1 MSENYNEKYNKE
13 EEEGFNIQAILSMFL
28 FHWKWFVASVIVCL
42 AIAFVYL
49 RSATPVYNVTA
60 KIMVKDKKK
69 GGYTSEMMALEEF
82 GLLGA
87 SGGIDNELEV
97 LQSKS
102 LVKDVVIDMK
112 LYTTYVEKGKLS
124 KRDVYR
130 NTPVWVDVEP
140 GTIED
145 LVYGYFI
152 EMKIDKD
159 SVYHIV
165 CNTYDAEQEE
175 KVELEFETATLPYL
189 MDTPNGKLIV
199 SRNVS
204 VPLTPNQT
212 LLISVTPPLKMAKR
226 YLANMTFEPT
236 SKMTSV
242 AVISLK
248 EVNRKRGEEFLTRLV
263 EVYND
268 DANEDKNQIARKTE
282 EFIGERII
290 LVGQDL
296 DNTERQLQGFKEK
309 SGLVNLTIDAQKALE
324 EGATYEKKL
333 VDISTQLRLVE
344 MLHDAVFNPSN
355 SFDVLPAT
363 ASIGLTDPTLTAAI
377 SQYNTQVLERKRLL
391 QTASPNNPT
400 VMSLTTVV
408 EGLLE
413 NVKTAVSN
421 LQKALT
427 ISKRDIEREASR
439 FNSRIGSAPSQE
451 RQMVGIERQREIKSE
466 LYLMLLQKREENS
479 IALAA
484 TADNAKIIDDAVA
497 DEFPVSPK
505 RSMIWL
511 VALVMGVGIPFGI
524 IYLLDLLNYKITSRA
539 DVDKLTKVPVLGEVS
554 RAKTLEKGER
564 ALVVRE
570 DSNNLMAETFRA
582 IRTNLNFILNDP
594 TKKVVLFTSTTSG
607 EGKTFISSNLAMSLA
622 LLGKKVILC
631 GLDIRK
637 PRLVDLFKLT
647 DKKHGITTYLAGDA
661 DDKELLFS
669 QILKSGVNDNLD
681 LLPAGIIPPNPA
693 ELLAKENLDKAIE
706 LLSEEYDYIL
716 LDTAPVGLVADTLLI
731 GRVANASV
739 YVCRAG
745 YTAKSSFDFIN
756 EIKSENKLPNM
767 SLIINDI
774 DIENGTYYGA
784 GKYGYGKRYGYGYR
798 QYGYG
803 VYGVEEENSKGKRKK

>member
-1 MSENYNEKYNKE
+1 MSEVYNEKYNKE
-13 EEEGFNIQAILSMFL
+13 EEEGINIQAIISMFL
-28 FHWKWFVASVIVCL
+28 YNWKWFVVSVVVCL

-112 LYTTYVEKGKLS
+112 LYTTYVEKGRLS
-124 KRDVYR
+124 KRDIYR

-145 LVYGYFI
+145 LVYGYSI
-152 EMKIDKD
+152 ELEIDKD
-159 SVYHIV
+159 SVYHFV
-165 CNTYDAEQEE
+165 CETYDAELEE
-175 KVELEFETATLPYL
+175 KVELKFKTATLPYL
-189 MDTPNGKLIV
+189 LETPNGKLIV
-199 SRNVS
+199 SRNVN
-204 VPLTPNQT
+204 VPLTLGQT
-212 LLISVTPPLKMAKR
+212 LLISVTPPLKVAKR

-248 EVNRKRGEEFLTRLV
+248 EVSRKRGEEFLTRMV

-333 VDISTQLRLVE
+333 VDISTQLRLVD
-344 MLHDAVFNPSN
+344 MLHDAVFKPSR
-355 SFDVLPAT
+355 SYDVLPAT
-363 ASIGLTDPTLTAAI
+363 ASIGLTDPALTAAI

-408 EGLLE
+408 DGLLE

-511 VALVMGVGIPFGI
+511 VALVMGIGIPFGI
-524 IYLLDLLNYKITSRA
+524 IYLLELLNYKISSRA
-539 DVDKLTKVPVLGEVS
+539 DVDKLSKVPVLGEVPQARS
-554 RAKTLEKGER
+554 LEKGER

-582 IRTNLNFILNDP
+582 VRTNLNFILNSSD
-594 TKKVVLFTSTTSG
+594 KKVVLFTSTTSG

-647 DKKHGITTYLAGDA
+647 DKKHGITNYLAGDA
-661 DDKELLFS
+661 NDKNLLFS

-706 LLSEEYDYIL
+706 FLSEEYDYIL

-731 GRVANASV
+731 GRVASASI

-756 EIKSENKLPNM
+756 EVKAENKLPNM
-767 SLIINDI
+767 SLVINDV
-774 DIENGTYYGA
+774 DMDKGTYYGG

-803 VYGVEEENSKGKRKK
+803 VYGAEEENKKGKRK

>member
-13 EEEGFNIQAILSMFL
+13 EEEGINIQAILSMFL
-28 FHWKWFVASVIVCL
+28 YHWKWFAASVIVCL

-112 LYTTYVEKGKLS
+112 LYTTYVEKGRLS
-124 KRDVYR
+124 KRDIYR

-140 GTIED
+140 GTIEN
-145 LVYGYFI
+145 LVYGYSL
-152 EMKIDKD
+152 ELNIDKD

-165 CNTYDAEQEE
+165 CNTYDAALEE
-175 KVELEFETATLPYL
+175 KVELEVETATLPYL
-189 MDTPNGKLIV
+189 LETPNGKLIL
-199 SRNVS
+199 SRNVN
-204 VPLTPNQT
+204 VPLTPGQT
-212 LLISVTPPLKMAKR
+212 LLISVTPPLKVAKR
-226 YLANMTFEPT
+226 YLASMTFEPT

-248 EVNRKRGEEFLTRLV
+248 EVNRKRGEEFLTRMV

-344 MLHDAVFNPSN
+344 MLHDAVFKPSK
-355 SFDVLPAT
+355 SYDVLPAT
-363 ASIGLTDPTLTAAI
+363 ASIGLTDPALTAAI

-408 EGLLE
+408 DGLLE

-511 VALVMGVGIPFGI
+511 VALVMGIGIPFGI
-524 IYLLDLLNYKITSRA
+524 IYLLDLLNYKIASRA
-539 DVDKLTKVPVLGEVS
+539 DVDKLSKVPVLGEIP
-554 RAKTLEKGER
+554 RAKSLEKGER

-622 LLGKKVILC
+622 LLGKKVLLC

-661 DDKELLFS
+661 SDKELLFS

-706 LLSEEYDYIL
+706 FLSEEYDYIL

-731 GRVANASV
+731 GRVASASV

-756 EIKSENKLPNM
+756 EIKGENKLPNM
-767 SLIINDI
+767 SIIINDV
-774 DIENGTYYGA
+774 DMDKGTYYGA

-803 VYGVEEENSKGKRKK
+803 VYGAEEENKKGRRKK

>member
-13 EEEGFNIQAILSMFL
+13 EEEGINIQAILSMFL
-28 FHWKWFVASVIVCL
+28 YHWKWFAASVVVCL

-112 LYTTYVEKGKLS
+112 LYTTYVEKGRLS
-124 KRDVYR
+124 KRDIYR

-140 GTIED
+140 GTIEN
-145 LVYGYFI
+145 LVYGYSL
-152 EMKIDKD
+152 KLNIDKD
-159 SVYHIV
+159 SVYHII
-165 CNTYDAEQEE
+165 CETYDAALEE
-175 KVELEFETATLPYL
+175 KVELEVKTATLPYL
-189 MDTPNGKLIV
+189 LETPNGKLIL
-199 SRNVS
+199 SRNVN
-204 VPLTPNQT
+204 VPLTLGQT
-212 LLISVTPPLKMAKR
+212 LLISVTPPLKVAKR
-226 YLANMTFEPT
+226 YLASMTFEPT

-248 EVNRKRGEEFLTRLV
+248 EVNRKRGEEFLTRMV

-333 VDISTQLRLVE
+333 VDISTQLRLVD
-344 MLHDAVFNPSN
+344 MLHDAVFKPGN
-355 SFDVLPAT
+355 SYDVLPAT
-363 ASIGLTDPTLTAAI
+363 ASIGLTDPALTAAI

-408 EGLLE
+408 DGLLE

-511 VALVMGVGIPFGI
+511 VALVMGIGIPFGI
-524 IYLLDLLNYKITSRA
+524 IYLLDLLNYKIASRA
-539 DVDKLTKVPVLGEVS
+539 DVDKLSKVPVLGEIP
-554 RAKTLEKGER
+554 RAKSLEKGER

-661 DDKELLFS
+661 SDKELLFS

-706 LLSEEYDYIL
+706 FLSEEYDYIL

-731 GRVANASV
+731 GRVASASI

-756 EIKSENKLPNM
+756 EVKGENKLPNM
-767 SLIINDI
+767 SIIINDV
-774 DIENGTYYGA
+774 DMDKGTYYGA

-803 VYGVEEENSKGKRKK
+803 VYGTEEENKKGRRKK

>member
-102 LVKDVVIDMK
+102 LVKDVVVDMK

-145 LVYGYFI
+145 LVYGYSI

-767 SLIINDI
+767 SLIINDV